1 MFVRKWHGVPRSF
14 SKITKSMSDASQ
26 NPAASTPAPKL
37 ARILVVEDEA
47 ITAAD
52 LQDRLAAMGYAVA
65 GWATSGED
73 AIEIARREKP
83 DLALMDIVLKGR
95 INGIDAARIVR
106 TELGVP
112 VIFLTANSNDA
123 VLDRAKTS
131 EPFAYLL
138 KPFEER
144 QLRTNI
150 EMALYKVRMEH
161 EREQLIRDLQ
171 DALAK
176 VKTLSGLLPI
186 CAWCKD
192 VRNDEGYWMRVDQ
205 YVQEHSDAKFSHGLC
220 PACAE
225 RHFAQTE
232 AEAEAQ
238 GDITAVQIVRRGRGA

>member
-1 MFVRKWHGVPRSF
+1 MTTPQKPS
-14 SKITKSMSDASQ
+14 STS
-26 NPAASTPAPKL
+26 PASTLLTKAKKKP

-52 LQDRLAAMGYAVA
+52 LQDRLSALGYEIS
-65 GWATSGED
+65 GWATSGEE
-73 AIEIARREKP
+73 AIELARADKP
-83 DLALMDIVLKGR
+83 DLALMDIMLRGKM
-95 INGIDAARIVR
+95 NGIEAARILR
-106 TELGVP
+106 SELAVP

-123 VLDRAKTS
+123 VLDKAKAS

-150 EMALYKVRMEH
+150 EMALYKNKMEQ
-161 EREQLIRDLQ
+161 EREELIRQLQ

-192 VRNDEGYWMRVDQ
+192 VRDDEGYWLRVEK
-205 YVQEHSDAKFSHGLC
+205 YVEKNSAAKFSHSLC
-220 PACAE
+220 PSCAE
-225 RHFAQTE
+225 KHFNTSATGSE
-232 AEAEAQ
+232 GNSSKESDSAEEGEIAFQ
-238 GDITAVQIVRRGRGA
+238 FWPNNPTKK